1 MSLRA
6 FDAAQLPTTPTQL
19 MLLHAMRRLPLTLQ
33 LSIGS
38 EGSFLSI
45 GSKGSVLSI
54 GSIGSACS
62 VGSIGSACS
71 VGSIGSACSIGS
83 IGSFFSA
90 FSVLSVGS
98 LLSVLSSLSRHSTM
112 PHRSQSQHLG
122 GQCLGL
128 LRDKQRFSTDQA
140 RG

>member
-19 MLLHAMRRLPLTLQ
+19 MLLHAMRRLPRTLQ

-54 GSIGSACS
+54 
-62 VGSIGSACS
+62 
-71 VGSIGSACSIGS
+71 GSIGSACSIGS

-98 LLSVLSSLSRHSTM
+98 LLSVLSSLSRYSTM
-112 PHRSQSQHLG
+112 SHRSQSQHLG

>member
-1 MSLRA
+1 MSQRA
-6 FDAAQLPTTPTQL
+6 FDAAQLPTPPTQL
-19 MLLHAMRRLPLTLQ
+19 MLLHAMRRLPRTLQ

-38 EGSFLSI
+38 EGSCLSI

-54 GSIGSACS
+54 
-62 VGSIGSACS
+62 
-71 VGSIGSACSIGS
+71 GSIGSACSIGS

-98 LLSVLSSLSRHSTM
+98 LLSVLSSLSRYSTM
-112 PHRSQSQHLG
+112 SHRSQSQHLG

>member
-19 MLLHAMRRLPLTLQ
+19 MLLHAMSRLPRRLQ

-62 VGSIGSACS
+62 I
-71 VGSIGSACSIGS
+71 GSIGSACSIGS

-112 PHRSQSQHLG
+112 SHRSQSQHLG

>member
-19 MLLHAMRRLPLTLQ
+19 MLLHAMRRLPRTLQ

-45 GSKGSVLSI
+45 GSRGSVLSI
-54 GSIGSACS
+54 
-62 VGSIGSACS
+62 
-71 VGSIGSACSIGS
+71 GSIGSACSIGS

-98 LLSVLSSLSRHSTM
+98 LLSVLSSLSRYSTM
-112 PHRSQSQHLG
+112 SHRSQSQHLG

>member
-19 MLLHAMRRLPLTLQ
+19 MLLHAMSRLPRRLQ

-45 GSKGSVLSI
+45 GSKGSVL
-54 GSIGSACS
+54 
-62 VGSIGSACS
+62 
-71 VGSIGSACSIGS
+71 SIGS

-98 LLSVLSSLSRHSTM
+98 LLSVLSSLSRYSTM
-112 PHRSQSQHLG
+112 SHRSQSQHLG

>member
-19 MLLHAMRRLPLTLQ
+19 MLLHAMRRLPRTLQ

-54 GSIGSACS
+54 
-62 VGSIGSACS
+62 
-71 VGSIGSACSIGS
+71 GSIGSACSIGS

-112 PHRSQSQHLG
+112 SHRSQSQHLG

-128 LRDKQRFSTDQA
+128 LRDKRRFSTDQA

>member
-19 MLLHAMRRLPLTLQ
+19 MLLRAMRRLHRTLQ

-45 GSKGSVLSI
+45 GSRGSVLSI

-62 VGSIGSACS
+62 V
-71 VGSIGSACSIGS
+71 GS

-112 PHRSQSQHLG
+112 SHRSQSQHLG

-128 LRDKQRFSTDQA
+128 LRHKQRFSTDQA

>member
-19 MLLHAMRRLPLTLQ
+19 MLLHAMRRLPRTLQ

-54 GSIGSACS
+54 
-62 VGSIGSACS
+62 
-71 VGSIGSACSIGS
+71 GSIGSACSIGS

-112 PHRSQSQHLG
+112 SHRSQSQHLG

>member
-1 MSLRA
+1 MSQRA
-6 FDAAQLPTTPTQL
+6 FDAAQLPTPPTQL
-19 MLLHAMRRLPLTLQ
+19 MLLHAMRRLPRRLQ

-54 GSIGSACS
+54 
-62 VGSIGSACS
+62 
-71 VGSIGSACSIGS
+71 GSIGSACSIGS

-112 PHRSQSQHLG
+112 SHRSQSQHLG